1 MAATEGVAGM
11 SLELRGAIRA
21 LDTATTAAL
30 GVLATASGY
39 WTYLG
44 VRSLLDDGSLLAAG
58 GAVIYS
64 VAVSVAIFIVWSY
77 FMRFLPLMRS
87 GAAKLKLLLLMG
99 VAAVAIVAM
108 SSWLNAAALAGPAAV
123 EQHLAE
129 AVEDYQG
136 SLTRAHE
143 NALAA
148 QSLLPDVRIAAAKF
162 ADLAEQE
169 NASGALTGTAGSGT
183 VVALLRQTGRQL
195 GEIAGQIEAS
205 SDDVAA
211 LMEEGRGHLGVMRDL
226 IAATGPIDARATGV
240 ADEAV
245 QLIAVISA
253 LEETSVA
260 PAIKRAVDGLARGF
274 VRPVADGR
282 TADLAQRQTEVV
294 GSVEQ
299 VIAET
304 SVALTG
310 AVDEILARPAADPL
324 QFQPMSAAEAVLTYA
339 EDFVPAW
346 AGAIAIDMVPAVL
359 VLIVMVVHGV
369 AREYEGHRPEATLTL
384 AELKLA
390 KRALQE
396 LDIEEMQ
403 GGARASVERL
413 RTARAGEADPPREV
427 AGRDTPSRPR
437 SA

>member
-1 MAATEGVAGM
+1 M
-11 SLELRGAIRA
+11 SVELRSAIKG

-64 VAVSVAIFIVWSY
+64 VAVSVAIFIVWSH
-77 FMRFLPLMRS
+77 FLKFLPLMRS
-87 GAAKLKLLLLMG
+87 GAAKLKLLGLMA

-129 AVEDYQG
+129 AVEDYQAG
-136 SLTRAHE
+136 LTRAHE

-162 ADLAEQE
+162 TDLAAEE

-183 VVALLRQTGRQL
+183 VVALLQQTGRQL
-195 GEIAGQIEAS
+195 DQIARQIEAS
-205 SDDVAA
+205 SGDVGA
-211 LMEEGRGHLGVMRDL
+211 LMDEGRQHLGVMRDL

-245 QLIAVISA
+245 KLIAVISA

-260 PAIKRAVDGLARGF
+260 PAISRAVDGLARGF

-282 TADLAQRQTEVV
+282 SADLAQRQTEVV
-294 GSVEQ
+294 GTVEG

-304 SVALTG
+304 SSTLTA
-310 AVDEILARPAADPL
+310 AVDAILARPPAEPL
-324 QFQPMSAAEAVLTYA
+324 QFQPMSAAEAVLAYA
-339 EDFVPAW
+339 GDFVPAW
-346 AGAIAIDMVPAVL
+346 AGAIAIDMVPAIL
-359 VLIVMVVHGV
+359 VLIIVVVHGV
-369 AREYEGHRPEATLTL
+369 ARDYEGHRPEATLTL
-384 AELKLA
+384 TELKLA

-396 LDIEEMQ
+396 LELEDLHGQ
-403 GGARASVERL
+403 SRAGVERL
-413 RTARAGEADPPREV
+413 RAAKPAEAEPGT
-427 AGRDTPSRPR
+427 GRSK